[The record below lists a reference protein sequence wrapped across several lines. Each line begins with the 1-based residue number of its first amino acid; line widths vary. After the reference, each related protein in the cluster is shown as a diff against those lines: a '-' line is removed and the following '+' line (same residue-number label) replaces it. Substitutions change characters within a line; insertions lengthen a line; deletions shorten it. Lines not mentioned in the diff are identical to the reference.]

1 MGRKNLI
8 WLGALAL
15 VNLLI
20 LAGIAQ
26 VWFGQ
31 KADGPGVRDRDG
43 LALPQAKPLRSKE
56 VLDNFNVVVA
66 KNLFSEE
73 RRGPEAVG
81 EKGPGLED
89 GVLLGTIIVGEERAV
104 LIGQPGPRGQQTVQ
118 VLRQGEQWRGFRLLE
133 IAKDEVIFEGD
144 EGKRS
149 LAFPRPKL
157 GQ

>member
-1 MGRKNLI
+1 MGHKNLI
-8 WLGALAL
+8 WLGALLLA
-15 VNLLI
+15 NLLI
-20 LAGIAQ
+20 LTGISQ
-26 VWFGQ
+26 VWFDQ
-31 KADGPGVRDRDG
+31 QDDSLGVLEREG
-43 LALPQAKPLRSKE
+43 LALPKAKPLRSKE
-56 VLDNFNVVVA
+56 SLENFQVVVA
-66 KNLFSEE
+66 KNLFSED
-73 RRGPEAVG
+73 RRGPEAMG
-81 EKGPGLED
+81 ERGPGLED